1 MLPAIICD
9 RSRWQHEDSTHDIA
23 LWWTGTKPLAGHFP
37 GPPLSVNF
45 TKIFESSVRVLTAA
59 RPPVLRGLIKSS
71 DVELDYSS
79 VVPPD
84 HGRGFESTYTTRFF
98 AILHVSTS
106 PTFTKFSLFGPTG
119 GGCCRMRWHSIVLR
133 K

>member
-1 MLPAIICD
+1 MTLFWGGLVLGPLGSFP
-9 RSRWQHEDSTHDIA
+9 RSSSFRQFHQD
-23 LWWTGTKPLAGHFP
+23 
-37 GPPLSVNF
+37 
-45 TKIFESSVRVLTAA
+45 FESSVRVLTAD

-71 DVELDYSS
+71 DVQLDYSS

-84 HGRGFESTYTTRFF
+84 HVRGFESTYTTRFF

-119 GGCCRMRWHSIVLR
+119 GGCCRMRWHSVIYILR
-133 K
+133 L